1 MAGLTDFPFHPSR
14 FATDTCKK
22 CGKASNSA
30 GRFQL
35 NLGRTAGR
43 IIHSG
48 PKHLPGPDADCAMTR
63 RQSRA
68 WPGAGHH
75 ALARTAIR
83 LAQCDLNHIFL
94 HVLQTVSLRHKHG
107 AGVLASTE
115 KS

>member
-48 PKHLPGPDADCAMTR
+48 PKHLPGPDGVCAMTR
-63 RQSRA
+63 AQSRA
-68 WPGAGHH
+68 WTGAGHH

-94 HVLQTVSLRHKHG
+94 HVLQTVSLRHTHG

-115 KS
+115 K